1 MQLLET
7 YCLPLL
13 TYALE
18 CLNTKSA
25 LLHEINSWWNSI
37 FRRIFGYN
45 KWESVKEIIC
55 RLGRLDLLHI
65 INLRRLLFL
74 KHLSHSNN
82 KVVRD
87 LATYLKDGTEFH
99 AAQAEYDI
107 QLSWSDPKIKAMS
120 YVSFKTICGVTY

>member
-1 MQLLET
+1 M
-7 YCLPLL
+7 LPLL

-18 CLNTKSA
+18 CLNTKPA
-25 LLHEINSWWNSI
+25 ILQQINSWWNSV
-37 FRRIFGYN
+37 FRKIFGYN
-45 KWESVKEIIC
+45 TWESVKEVIW

-65 INLRRLLFL
+65 INLRQLLFL

-87 LATYLKDGTEFH
+87 LATLLKHGTEFH

-107 QLSWSDPKIKAMS
+107 QLLWSDSKIKAMS
-120 YVSFKTICGVTY
+120 YVSFKSICGVA

>member
-1 MQLLET
+1 MFSNLKYASDIVKLQLMES

-18 CLNTKSA
+18 CLNTKPA
-25 LLHEINSWWNSI
+25 LLQEINSWWNSA

-45 KWESVKEIIC
+45 IWESVKEVIC
-55 RLGRLDLLHI
+55 RLGRLDLVHI

-74 KHLSHSNN
+74 KHFSHSNN

-87 LATYLKDGTEFH
+87 LATLLKHCTEFH
-99 AAQAEYDI
+99 AA
-107 QLSWSDPKIKAMS
+107 
-120 YVSFKTICGVTY
+120 